1 MIGFAT
7 AEPTCTEETLAGLWK
22 AYWDKGAECIDRLI
36 EAYLPFVH
44 RVLKRIAIRL
54 PSHIAQEDLA
64 QVALM
69 GLYKSILDF
78 KPQRGVPFEGYAYR
92 RIRGAILDELRAND
106 HLSRGKRAKVD
117 QVESI
122 IVDWMKEHRTMPS
135 EEDIAAQL
143 GLTVSAFHQLMDEA
157 KPWCSL
163 DVADADDVPLCE
175 TIADPSASSDKNV
188 QNHDMQK
195 LIREGFRELEMRE
208 QKILYLYYFEDL
220 RLSEIAE
227 LFNLSEARIS
237 QIHALSVVRLRAVLT
252 DSYPDEF
259 TSEVA

>member
-1 MIGFAT
+1 M
-7 AEPTCTEETLAGLWK
+7 
-22 AYWDKGAECIDRLI
+22 
-36 EAYLPFVH
+36 
-44 RVLKRIAIRL
+44 RL

-69 GLYKSILDF
+69 GLYKSIVDF
-78 KPQRGVPFEGYAYR
+78 KPERGVPFEGYAYR
-92 RIRGAILDELRAND
+92 RIRGAILDELRSND
-106 HLSRGKRAKVD
+106 HLSRGKRAKVE
-117 QVESI
+117 QIESI
-122 IVDWMKEHRTMPS
+122 VAHWMKEHDAMPT
-135 EEDIAAQL
+135 EEDIASAL
-143 GLTVSAFHQLMDEA
+143 GMSLAAFHQLMEEA
-157 KPWCSL
+157 KPLCSL
-163 DVADADDVPLCE
+163 DAGDSEHVSLGE
-175 TIADPSASSDKNV
+175 TIADPDSSSDIQV

-195 LIREGFRELEMRE
+195 LLREGFRMLEMRE

-252 DSYPDEF
+252 DSFPQDF

>member
-1 MIGFAT
+1 MMGFAP
-7 AEPTCTEETLAGLWK
+7 AKSSAPESSIETLWA
-22 AYWDKGAECIDRLI
+22 AYDAQTGEGIDRLI

-44 RVLKRIAIRL
+44 RVVKRVAMRL
-54 PSHIAQEDLA
+54 PPHVAQDDLS

-69 GLYKSILDF
+69 GLYKSIVEF
-78 KPQRGVPFEGYAYR
+78 KPERGIPFEGYAHQ
-92 RIRGAILDELRAND
+92 RIRGAILDELRSND

-122 IVDWMKEHRTMPS
+122 IVNWMKTHQEMPS
-135 EEDIAAQL
+135 EEIIAAEL
-143 GLTVSAFHQLMDEA
+143 GLSVTAFNRLMEESR
-157 KPWCSL
+157 PWCSL
-163 DVADADDVPLCE
+163 DAGDAENIPLSE
-175 TIADPSASSDKNV
+175 TIADPENRGDE
-188 QNHDMQK
+188 QTRTHDMQK
-195 LIREGFRELEMRE
+195 LLREGFKTLDMRE

-252 DSYPDEF
+252 HQFPQEF
-259 TSEVA
+259 TSTVA